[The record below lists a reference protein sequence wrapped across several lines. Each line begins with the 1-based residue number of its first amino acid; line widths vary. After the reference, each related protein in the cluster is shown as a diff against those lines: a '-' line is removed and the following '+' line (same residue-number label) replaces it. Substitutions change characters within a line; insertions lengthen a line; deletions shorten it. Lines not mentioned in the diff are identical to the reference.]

1 MRGRDDHPL
10 PPSQTP
16 LAQAQNRVEA
26 PVIRLARN
34 IAESLR
40 SQPLL
45 LALVTINI
53 AFLIGISV
61 AVARKDALLA
71 ELIKLCVKP

>member
-1 MRGRDDHPL
+1 M
-10 PPSQTP
+10 
-16 LAQAQNRVEA
+16 
-26 PVIRLARN
+26 IKLARN

-40 SQPLL
+40 GQPLV

-71 ELIKLCVKP
+71 ELIKLCVKQ

>member
-1 MRGRDDHPL
+1 M
-10 PPSQTP
+10 
-16 LAQAQNRVEA
+16 
-26 PVIRLARN
+26 IKLARN

-40 SQPLL
+40 SQPLV

-53 AFLIGISV
+53 AFLIVISL

-71 ELIKLCVKP
+71 ELIKSCVKP